1 MADAINSGL
10 KPKQRAVQQ
19 RGMLATIAA
28 AITEIPRGL
37 LGDWRENGP
46 DKAQLFEGL
55 MINQSILRAIGAST
69 SGINIE

>member
-1 MADAINSGL
+1 
-10 KPKQRAVQQ
+10 
-19 RGMLATIAA
+19 MLATIAA